1 MQKTIIVTGATS
13 GIGFELVKTY
23 ALANYKVIG
32 IARNETLI
40 DQCNHNIRQINPN
53 VDLTFVKAD
62 LSSLEEVRVASN
74 AIKKLVSLS
83 GIDVLI
89 NNAATVPH
97 KKIMTSDGFEMQY
110 QVNHL
115 SGVYLSY
122 LLYNELN
129 KKHGFV
135 ITTTSRMHILSKFKP
150 NDIMATKHYHM
161 LRSYCRTKL
170 YNLLFTKAFRD
181 VLASSNVKTF
191 AVHPGLVKT
200 GIGTKSTNSLFAN
213 IWNLSARRGKEPIEV
228 VATYSYIIEN
238 IETLDPNAFYYHEE
252 KVAIPHKRLVTTGNA
267 LTLWNITNKQL
278 KLDWDVL
285 LKESTASL
293 NS

>member
-32 IARNETLI
+32 IARNQSLI
-40 DQCNHNIRQINPN
+40 NQCYYDIKQINPN

-62 LSSLEEVRVASN
+62 LSSLEEVRAASD
-74 AIKKLVSLS
+74 AIKKLVSRN
-83 GIDVLI
+83 GVDVLI

-97 KKIMTSDGFEMQY
+97 KKIMTGDGFEMQY

-122 LLYNELN
+122 LLYNELYM
-129 KKHGFV
+129 KQGIV
-135 ITTTSRMHILSKFKP
+135 ITTTSRMHILARFNAK
-150 NDIMATKHYHM
+150 DIMATKHYHM

-213 IWNLSARRGKEPIEV
+213 IWNLSARRGKEPSEV

-238 IETLDPNAFYYHEE
+238 KDTLDQDLFYYHEE
-252 KVAIPHKRLVTTGNA
+252 KVAIPHKRLVTTDNA

-278 KLDWDVL
+278 KLDWDAL
-285 LKESTASL
+285 LKESNVSL
-293 NS
+293 SS